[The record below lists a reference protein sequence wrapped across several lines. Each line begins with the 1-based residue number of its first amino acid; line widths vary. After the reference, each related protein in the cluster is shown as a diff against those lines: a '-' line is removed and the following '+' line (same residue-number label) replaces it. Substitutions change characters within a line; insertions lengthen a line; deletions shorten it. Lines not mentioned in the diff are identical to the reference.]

1 MKIVTRYEA
10 LDGKIFEN
18 LKDCLMYDALILQC
32 KALLDELNPIPEDD
46 TCGFSNGGGFIQQD
60 QKVINKITKELK
72 RIAINEGI
80 ITKDNLSY
88 LGRILS
94 DNYVSYKPLFLVWSR
109 LQQIDPMSREW
120 GQPYFANNPS
130 EGVQKEY
137 TATNE
142 T

>member
-10 LDGKIFEN
+10 LDGKIFKN
-18 LKDCLMYDALILQC
+18 LKDCLMYDALFLQC
-32 KALLDELNPIPEDD
+32 EALLNDLKPLPADESC
-46 TCGFSNGGGFIQQD
+46 TFANGGGFIQQD

-72 RIAINEGI
+72 KIAINEGI

-88 LGRILS
+88 IGRILS
-94 DNYVSYKPLFLVWSR
+94 DNYIEYKPLFSVWSR

-130 EGVQKEY
+130 KGVQQEY
-137 TATNE
+137 IEN
-142 T
+142 